1 MHEMQMQKGR
11 QKIMSDVQKDLQEI
25 IEKTEDNIPADVQTL
40 PLIAMRGIVLFPGMI
55 MHFDLAREPFVQ
67 ALKAG
72 MENERRVVLV
82 TQKDPLTEEPKQDD
96 LYSVGVIAEVRQ
108 VLRAPDGVMRV
119 LVEGKERIHVVKAY
133 LENETKD
140 KVFYPYAECQRI
152 PEHMP
157 GEEASHEMT
166 AVSRCIKGVFQ
177 EYADLLPRMP
187 KELAAT
193 VICEQNADKM
203 FNEIV
208 FNLSLDYTEKQSLLE
223 EDNWLERLKRLHQIL
238 EDELDILRIER
249 KLQEQTQENLDRSQ
263 REYYLREQMHVI
275 AEQLGEAEDP
285 AAEMET
291 YADIIAGLPL
301 DEASRKKL
309 EKEAERLSRLPAA
322 SQEAF
327 VIRNYLDTV
336 LALPWNQTSRTKPNL
351 KRAQSVLER
360 DHYGLQKVKERILE
374 SIAVR
379 MLLPEASGQILCFV
393 GPPGV
398 GKTSIG
404 KSIAKAMGRRYERVS
419 LGGVRD
425 ESDIRGH
432 RKTYVGAMPGRIMD
446 AMTRAGTNNPM
457 ILLDEV
463 DKMSNDFRG
472 DPSAA
477 LLEVLDSEQ
486 NKAFRDHYIEVPF
499 DLSKV
504 LFVATANS
512 LDPIPAP
519 LLDRM
524 EIIELGSYTREE
536 KFHIAKEHL
545 LKKQLKKHG
554 LKGTQCRIP
563 DEVLYAVID
572 GYTREAGVRTL
583 ERTIGTLCRKA
594 AKKIVEGSCKKV
606 TFTLENLKDY
616 LGVQKFR
623 PEAQSHEDT
632 IGMVNGL
639 AWTSVGGVLL
649 PMEVLVLPGKGA
661 VECTGSLGDVM
672 RESAKI
678 AVSYARSVADQYNIA
693 PDFYAKCD
701 LHIHAPEGAVP
712 KDGPSAG
719 VTMATALISA
729 LSGRKVRG
737 DVAMTGEITLHG
749 NVLPIGGLREKA
761 MAAYKA
767 GIRTVV
773 IPEDNVPDLEE
784 VDEVVRS
791 NVKFVPAK
799 TLETV
804 LETALMQPETD
815 TAEKEVA
822 VPELCRA

>member
-1 MHEMQMQKGR
+1 MNDTMNDAKDTTEIAEEM
-11 QKIMSDVQKDLQEI
+11 DTPTVL
-25 IEKTEDNIPADVQTL
+25 TL
-40 PLIAMRGIVLFPGMI
+40 PLLAMRGIVLFPGMI
-55 MHFDLAREPFVQ
+55 MHFDLAREPFVK

-72 MENERRVVLV
+72 MESDRRVVLV
-82 TQKDPLTEEPKQDD
+82 TQKDPLIEEPKPDD
-96 LYSVGVIAEVRQ
+96 LYTVGVIAEVRQ
-108 VLRAPDGVMRV
+108 ILRAPDGVTRV
-119 LVEGKERIHVVKAY
+119 LVEGKERVAITSAV
-133 LENETKD
+133 LESDKKD
-140 KVFYPYAECQRI
+140 KSFYPHAEFKYA
-152 PEHMP
+152 PETP
-157 GEEASHEMT
+157 LDISDPHEVA
-166 AVSRCIKGVFQ
+166 AVSRCIKDIFQ

-193 VICEQNADKM
+193 VFCEQDDTKM

-208 FNLSLDYTEKQSLLE
+208 FNLAFDYVEKQRLLE
-223 EDNWLERLKRLHQIL
+223 ENDWLERLKMLYQTL
-238 EDELDILRIER
+238 VDEMDILRMER
-249 KLQEQTQENLDRSQ
+249 KIQEKTQENLDRSQ
-263 REYYLREQMHVI
+263 REYYLREQMHQI
-275 AEQLGEAEDP
+275 AEQLGESEDP

-291 YADIIAGLPL
+291 YTDAIAALPL
-301 DEASRKKL
+301 DDASRKKL

-327 VIRNYLDTV
+327 VIRSYLDTV
-336 LALPWNQTSRTKPNL
+336 LALPWNKSSHTKPNL
-351 KRAQSVLER
+351 KRAQAVLER

-379 MLLPEASGQILCFV
+379 TLLPEATGQILCFV

-404 KSIAKAMGRRYERVS
+404 RSIAKALGRHYERVS

-545 LKKQLKKHG
+545 VKKQLKKHG

-563 DEVLYAVID
+563 DEVLYAIID
-572 GYTREAGVRTL
+572 GYTREAGVREL

-594 AKKIVEGSCKKV
+594 AKKIVDGDCKKV
-606 TFTLENLKDY
+606 TFTAETLKDY
-616 LGVQKFR
+616 LGIQKFR
-623 PEAQSHEDT
+623 PDEQIHEDT
-632 IGMVNGL
+632 VGVVNGL
-639 AWTSVGGVLL
+639 AWTSAGGVLM
-649 PMEVLVLPGKGA
+649 PMEVLVMPGKGA
-661 VECTGSLGDVM
+661 VEYTGSLGDVM

-678 AVSYARSVADQYNIA
+678 AVSYTRSVAKKYDI
-693 PDFYAKCD
+693 PEDFYTKCD

-719 VTMATALISA
+719 VTMTTALISA
-729 LSGRKVRG
+729 LSGRPVRG

-749 NVLPIGGLREKA
+749 KVLPIGGLREKS

-767 GIRTVV
+767 GIRTVI
-773 IPEDNVPDLEE
+773 IPEDNIPDLEE
-784 VDEVVRS
+784 IDETVRS
-791 NVKFVPAK
+791 SVHFIPAK
-799 TLETV
+799 TLDTV
-804 LETALMQPETD
+804 LQNALVPTAKNVPETAATEMCH
-815 TAEKEVA
+815 V
-822 VPELCRA
+822 

>member
-140 KVFYPYAECQRI
+140 KDFYPYAECQRI

-379 MLLPEASGQILCFV
+379 MLLPDASGQILCFV

-623 PEAQSHEDT
+623 PEAQSHENT
-632 IGMVNGL
+632 AGMVNGL

-815 TAEKEVA
+815 TAEKKVA

>member
-1 MHEMQMQKGR
+1 MKTE
-11 QKIMSDVQKDLQEI
+11 IMTETIENTENYMEEITAPTVQK
-25 IEKTEDNIPADVQTL
+25 L
-40 PLIAMRGIVLFPGMI
+40 PLLAMRGIVLFPNMI
-55 MHFDLAREPFVQ
+55 MHFDLAREPFVK
-67 ALKAG
+67 ALRAG
-72 MENERRVVLV
+72 AKSDRRVFLV
-82 TQKDPLTEEPKQDD
+82 TQKDPLVEEPKQDD
-96 LYSVGVIAEVRQ
+96 LYTVGVIAEVRQ
-108 VLRAPDGVMRV
+108 VLRSPDGVTRV
-119 LVEGKERIHVVKAY
+119 LVEGKERAAITAAF
-133 LENETKD
+133 LENTEKEKD
-140 KVFYPYAECQRI
+140 FYPQAEVELL
-152 PEHMP
+152 PEVSA
-157 GEEASHEMT
+157 EEDREKELTAS
-166 AVSRCIKGVFQ
+166 VRCIKDIFQ
-177 EYADLLPRMP
+177 EYAELMPRMP
-187 KELAAT
+187 KELVAT
-193 VICEQNADKM
+193 VICEQDAAKM

-208 FNLSLDYTEKQSLLE
+208 FNISLDYDAKQMLLE
-223 EDNWLERLKRLHQIL
+223 ESSLLQRLEKLYRIL
-238 EDELDILRIER
+238 ADEMDILQLER
-249 KLQEQTQENLDRSQ
+249 KLQEETQENLDRSQ
-263 REYYLREQMHVI
+263 REYYLREQMHLI
-275 AEQLGEAEDP
+275 AEQLGESEDP
-285 AAEMET
+285 AAEMEQYT
-291 YADIIAGLPL
+291 DIIDTLPL

-327 VIRNYLDTV
+327 VIRSYLDTV
-336 LALPWNQTSRTKPNL
+336 LALPWNKSSHTKPNL
-351 KRAQSVLER
+351 KRAQSVLEK
-360 DHYGLQKVKERILE
+360 DHYGLKKVKERILE

-379 MLLPEASGQILCFV
+379 TLLPEASGQILCFV

-404 KSIAKAMGRRYERVS
+404 RSIAKALGRHYERVS

-563 DEVLYAVID
+563 DEVLYAIID
-572 GYTREAGVRTL
+572 GYTREAGVREL

-594 AKKIVEGSCKKV
+594 AKEIVEGICKKV
-606 TFTLENLKDY
+606 SFTEVNLKEY
-616 LGVQKFR
+616 LGIPKFR
-623 PEAQSHEDT
+623 PDEQSHEDT
-632 IGMVNGL
+632 VGVVNGL
-639 AWTSVGGVLL
+639 AWTSVGGVLM
-649 PMEVLVLPGKGA
+649 PMEVLVMSGKGT
-661 VECTGSLGDVM
+661 VEYTGSLGNVM
-672 RESAKI
+672 QESAKI
-678 AVSYARSVADQYNIA
+678 AVSYARSVAKQYGI
-693 PDFYAKCD
+693 PEDFHTKCD

-719 VTMATALISA
+719 VTMATAIISA
-729 LSGRKVRG
+729 LSGRPVRG
-737 DVAMTGEITLHG
+737 DIAMTGEITLHG
-749 NVLPIGGLREKA
+749 KVLPIGGLREKS

-767 GIRTVV
+767 GIHTVI
-773 IPEDNVPDLEE
+773 IPEENLPDLEE
-784 VDEVVRS
+784 VDETVREH
-791 NVKFVPAK
+791 VTFVPAK
-799 TLETV
+799 TLDTV
-804 LETALMQPETD
+804 LNTALVPAEPAAEAQ
-815 TAEKEVA
+815 TAA
-822 VPELCRA
+822 AELCHV

>member
-1 MHEMQMQKGR
+1 
-11 QKIMSDVQKDLQEI
+11 MSDVQKDLQEI

>member
-1 MHEMQMQKGR
+1 
-11 QKIMSDVQKDLQEI
+11 
-25 IEKTEDNIPADVQTL
+25 
-40 PLIAMRGIVLFPGMI
+40 
-55 MHFDLAREPFVQ
+55 
-67 ALKAG
+67 
-72 MENERRVVLV
+72 
-82 TQKDPLTEEPKQDD
+82 
-96 LYSVGVIAEVRQ
+96 
-108 VLRAPDGVMRV
+108 
-119 LVEGKERIHVVKAY
+119 
-133 LENETKD
+133 
-140 KVFYPYAECQRI
+140 
-152 PEHMP
+152 
-157 GEEASHEMT
+157 
-166 AVSRCIKGVFQ
+166 
-177 EYADLLPRMP
+177 
-187 KELAAT
+187 
-193 VICEQNADKM
+193 M

-208 FNLSLDYTEKQSLLE
+208 FNISLDYDAKQMLLE
-223 EDNWLERLKRLHQIL
+223 ESSLLQRLEKLYRIL
-238 EDELDILRIER
+238 AEEMDILRLER
-249 KLQEQTQENLDRSQ
+249 KLQEETQENLDRSQ
-263 REYYLREQMHVI
+263 REYYLREQMHLI
-275 AEQLGEAEDP
+275 AEQLGESEDP
-285 AAEMET
+285 AAEMEQYT
-291 YADIIAGLPL
+291 DIIDTLPL

-327 VIRNYLDTV
+327 VIRSYLDTV
-336 LALPWNQTSRTKPNL
+336 LALPWNKSSHTKPNL
-351 KRAQSVLER
+351 KRAQSVLEK
-360 DHYGLQKVKERILE
+360 DHYGLKKVKERILE

-379 MLLPEASGQILCFV
+379 TLLPEASGQILCFV

-404 KSIAKAMGRRYERVS
+404 RSIAKALGRHYERVS

-563 DEVLYAVID
+563 DEVLYAIID
-572 GYTREAGVRTL
+572 GYTREAGVREL
-583 ERTIGTLCRKA
+583 ERMIGTLCRKA
-594 AKKIVEGSCKKV
+594 AKEIVEGICKKV
-606 TFTLENLKDY
+606 SFTEANLKEY
-616 LGVQKFR
+616 LGIPKFR
-623 PEAQSHEDT
+623 PDEQSHEDT
-632 IGMVNGL
+632 VGVVNGL
-639 AWTSVGGVLL
+639 AWTSVGGVLM
-649 PMEVLVLPGKGA
+649 PMEVLVMSGKGT
-661 VECTGSLGDVM
+661 VEYTGSLGNVM
-672 RESAKI
+672 QESAKI
-678 AVSYARSVADQYNIA
+678 AVSYARSVAKQYGI
-693 PDFYAKCD
+693 PEDFHTKCD

-719 VTMATALISA
+719 VTMATAIISA
-729 LSGRKVRG
+729 LSGRPVRG
-737 DVAMTGEITLHG
+737 DIAMTGEITLHG
-749 NVLPIGGLREKA
+749 KVLPIGGLREKS

-767 GIRTVV
+767 GIHTVI
-773 IPEDNVPDLEE
+773 IPEENLPDLEE
-784 VDEVVRS
+784 VDETVREH
-791 NVKFVPAK
+791 VTFVPAK
-799 TLETV
+799 TLDTV
-804 LETALMQPETD
+804 LNTALVPAEPAAEAQ
-815 TAEKEVA
+815 TAA
-822 VPELCRA
+822 AELCHV

>member
-623 PEAQSHEDT
+623 PEAQSHENT
-632 IGMVNGL
+632 VGMVNGL

-804 LETALMQPETD
+804 LETALMQPDTD

>member
-1 MHEMQMQKGR
+1 
-11 QKIMSDVQKDLQEI
+11 MSDVQKDLHEF
-25 IEKTEDNIPADVQTL
+25 IEKTEDNTTADVQAL

-82 TQKDPLTEEPKQDD
+82 TQKDPLIEEPKQDD

-108 VLRAPDGVMRV
+108 TLRAPDGVMRV

-140 KVFYPYAECQRI
+140 KAFYPYAECQRI

-223 EDNWLERLKRLHQIL
+223 ENNWLERLKRLHQIL

-275 AEQLGEAEDP
+275 AEQLGEAEEP

-301 DEASRKKL
+301 DKASRKKL

-486 NKAFRDHYIEVPF
+486 NKAFRDHFIEVPF

-632 IGMVNGL
+632 VGMVNGL

-749 NVLPIGGLREKA
+749 SVLPIGGLREKA

-784 VDEVVRS
+784 IDEVVRS

-804 LETALMQPETD
+804 LKTALMQPEAY

-822 VPELCRA
+822 VPELCRV

>member
-1 MHEMQMQKGR
+1 
-11 QKIMSDVQKDLQEI
+11 MSDALKDLQEI
-25 IEKTEDNIPADVQTL
+25 IEKNEATVTADVQTL

-55 MHFDLAREPFVQ
+55 MHFDLVREPFVQ

-72 MENERRVVLV
+72 MEEERRVVLV

-133 LENETKD
+133 LENETEDKD
-140 KVFYPYAECQRI
+140 FYPHAECLQLSEI
-152 PEHMP
+152 APKKS
-157 GEEASHEMT
+157 ASHEMA

-193 VICEQNADKM
+193 VLCEQDPNKI

-208 FNLSLDYTEKQSLLE
+208 FNLSLDYAEKQSLLE
-223 EDNWLERLKRLHQIL
+223 ENNWLKRLKRLYQIL

-285 AAEMET
+285 TAEMEE
-291 YADIIAGLPL
+291 YADMIAGLPL
-301 DEASRKKL
+301 DEASCRKL

-336 LALPWNQTSRTKPNL
+336 LALPWNRSSHSKPNL

-379 MLLPEASGQILCFV
+379 MLLPDATGQILCFV

-432 RKTYVGAMPGRIMD
+432 RKTYVGAMPGRIID
-446 AMTRAGTNNPM
+446 AITRAGTNNPM

-477 LLEVLDSEQ
+477 LLEVLDGEQ

-536 KFHIAKEHL
+536 KFHIAKAHL

-554 LKGTQCRIP
+554 LKGTQCRIS
-563 DEVLYAVID
+563 DEVLYAIID

-594 AKKIVEGSCKKV
+594 AKTIVDGNCKKV
-606 TFTLENLKDY
+606 TFTLDNLKDY

-649 PMEVLVLPGKGA
+649 PMEVLVLPGKGV

-672 RESAKI
+672 QESAKI
-678 AVSYARSVADQYNIA
+678 AVSYARSVAEKYGIA
-693 PDFYAKCD
+693 PDFYTKCD

-719 VTMATALISA
+719 VTMVTALISA

-749 NVLPIGGLREKA
+749 NVLPIGGLREKS

-767 GIRTVV
+767 GIRTVL
-773 IPEDNVPDLEE
+773 IPEENVPDLEE

-791 NVKFVPAK
+791 SVKFVPAK

-804 LETALMQPETD
+804 LETALVHPETNVD
-815 TAEKEVA
+815 RREADA
-822 VPELCRA
+822 SALCHV

>member
-140 KVFYPYAECQRI
+140 KAFYPYAECQRI

-632 IGMVNGL
+632 VGMVNGL

-761 MAAYKA
+761 MAAYKT

>member
-72 MENERRVVLV
+72 TENERRVVLV
-82 TQKDPLTEEPKQDD
+82 TQKDPLTEEPKEDD

-140 KVFYPYAECQRI
+140 KDFYPYAECQRI

-157 GEEASHEMT
+157 GEESSHEMT

-309 EKEAERLSRLPAA
+309 EKEAERLSRLPTA

-623 PEAQSHEDT
+623 PEAQSHENT
-632 IGMVNGL
+632 VGMVNGL

-678 AVSYARSVADQYNIA
+678 AVSYARSVAEMHQTQSS
-693 PDFYAKCD
+693 
-701 LHIHAPEGAVP
+701 H
-712 KDGPSAG
+712 S
-719 VTMATALISA
+719 
-729 LSGRKVRG
+729 
-737 DVAMTGEITLHG
+737 
-749 NVLPIGGLREKA
+749 
-761 MAAYKA
+761 
-767 GIRTVV
+767 
-773 IPEDNVPDLEE
+773 
-784 VDEVVRS
+784 
-791 NVKFVPAK
+791 
-799 TLETV
+799 
-804 LETALMQPETD
+804 
-815 TAEKEVA
+815 
-822 VPELCRA
+822 